1 MPSDCR
7 VSQRPQGLWV
17 QFFGYPKDPKV
28 LNNTYKDLKTE
39 IDHIQNEY
47 QELQTF
53 CHKDDETDGLDKL
66 YLKSA
71 EHKEFLKRCSD
82 TYFPSYEKIGKLK
95 NKLITLLNQPINY
108 DSKTNIAKKYPALC
122 RKIVGIEIDH
132 ALILKLYN
140 TDLKFVPYNSH
151 LNSLAH
157 NLVLNPS
164 RAFFNYISS
173 KTGSKINALAILS
186 FGIYATYYFKSN
198 GAITTALHTSGFIVG
213 YMAKNLASGWIRSYS

>member
-1 MPSDCR
+1 MAADYR
-7 VSQRPQGLWV
+7 VSQRPQGLWA

-28 LNNTYKDLKTE
+28 LNQTFKDLKSEVKYILT
-39 IDHIQNEY
+39 EY

-53 CHKDDETDGLDKL
+53 CFKDREDDDLDKL

-71 EHKEFLKRCSD
+71 EHQAFLKRCSD
-82 TYFPSYEKIGKLK
+82 TYFPSYEKIVRLK
-95 NKLITLLNQPINY
+95 NKLETLLKAPVTY
-108 DSKTNIAKKYPALC
+108 DSKPNIAKKYTKLYP
-122 RKIVGIEIDH
+122 KIAGVETDH
-132 ALILKLYN
+132 AWILRLFN

-157 NLVLNPS
+157 NLVLDPS

-173 KTGSKINALAILS
+173 KTGSKINTLAILS
-186 FGIYATYYFKSN
+186 FGVYATYYFKSN

-213 YMAKNLASGWIRSYS
+213 YMAKNLISGWIRSYS